1 MVLQV
6 FFSVLLSFQKELKG
20 RSTLHDLI
28 QPMGTQSTFE
38 NPLFL
43 LYGPGVQKIQRQ
55 PANNPQYDTAADIVN
70 VRFLARSH
78 VSISI
83 KELERLGYLEGRYNP
98 GNHKTIHLSILE
110 PAAALVADG
119 QRAQQDFYSI
129 LFQDADPA
137 DAEAAS
143 RFLHCVSHNIRSYLE
158 SREKL

>member
-1 MVLQV
+1 MTL
-6 FFSVLLSFQKELKG
+6 FNLWELNLPLKTLYSFCMDPVCKKYNVNRTELDI
-20 RSTLHDLI
+20 L
-28 QPMGTQSTFE
+28 
-38 NPLFL
+38 LFL
-43 LYGPGVQKIQRQ
+43 
-55 PANNPQYDTAADIVN
+55 ANNPQYDTAADIVN

-83 KELERLGYLEGRYNP
+83 RELERLGYLEGRYNP

>member
-1 MVLQV
+1 MTLVNLWE
-6 FFSVLLSFQKELKG
+6 LNLPLKTLYSFCMDPVCKKYNVNRTELDI
-20 RSTLHDLI
+20 L
-28 QPMGTQSTFE
+28 
-38 NPLFL
+38 LFL
-43 LYGPGVQKIQRQ
+43 
-55 PANNPQYDTAADIVN
+55 ANNPQYDTAADIVN
-70 VRFLARSH
+70 VRFLARSY

>member
-1 MVLQV
+1 MTL
-6 FFSVLLSFQKELKG
+6 FNLWELNLPLKTLYSFCMDPVCKKYNVNRTELDI
-20 RSTLHDLI
+20 L
-28 QPMGTQSTFE
+28 
-38 NPLFL
+38 LFL
-43 LYGPGVQKIQRQ
+43 
-55 PANNPQYDTAADIVN
+55 ANNPQYDTAADIVN
-70 VRFLARSH
+70 VRFPARSPH
-78 VSISI
+78 TNSIND
-83 KELERLGYLEGRYNP
+83 LERLGEQEGRYNP
-98 GNHKTIHLSILE
+98 RKHNTIHFYILE

>member
-1 MVLQV
+1 MTL
-6 FFSVLLSFQKELKG
+6 FNLWELNLPLKTLYSFCMDPVCKKYNVNRTEL
-20 RSTLHDLI
+20 
-28 QPMGTQSTFE
+28 
-38 NPLFL
+38 
-43 LYGPGVQKIQRQ
+43 
-55 PANNPQYDTAADIVN
+55 DIL
-70 VRFLARSH
+70 RFLARSH

-83 KELERLGYLEGRYNP
+83 NELERLGYLEGRYNP

>member
-1 MVLQV
+1 MTL
-6 FFSVLLSFQKELKG
+6 FNLWELNLPLKTLYSFCMDPVCKKYNVNRTELDI
-20 RSTLHDLI
+20 L
-28 QPMGTQSTFE
+28 
-38 NPLFL
+38 LFL
-43 LYGPGVQKIQRQ
+43 
-55 PANNPQYDTAADIVN
+55 ANNPQYDTAADIVN

-98 GNHKTIHLSILE
+98 GNHNTIHLSILE